1 MLDRASAFSF
11 NVLSIVEGCIQPYP
25 LSLSCD
31 LTDLTNLTKNNKKK
45 QQKKPKN
52 LGKNIFFR

>member
-31 LTDLTNLTKNNKKK
+31 LTDLTNKKK
-45 QQKKPKN
+45 QQKKTTKKTKKSREEHI
-52 LGKNIFFR
+52 L